1 MKTLSVCSQRKH
13 SASHW
18 RTLSISTLNKAA
30 QAAPDQMHFA
40 LTDEQRMI
48 QQLAREF
55 ASQEIAPLS
64 AQHDRELSF
73 PLQVHAKALELGLLN
88 IALPAEFGGAGLGA
102 LEVALVTEQLCR
114 ACLGIGTALCVN
126 ALAAE
131 PILLAGT
138 PEHKQAWLPRF
149 AAGQFASFA
158 LTEPGAG
165 SDAAGIRSTATRDG
179 SDYILN
185 GSKMWISNASLASF
199 FVVFAKTDPAAG
211 HKGISAFI
219 VERDSPGLTVGEP
232 LGKLGQRAAPT
243 CEVFF
248 DGVRVPAQQRL
259 GAEGEGFAIAMRT
272 FDQSRPMVAAF
283 GLGLVQRCID
293 EALPYAT
300 ERKSMGQRL
309 IDHQAVAHHLAE
321 MQIRLEASRLLT
333 YQSAWL
339 ADQGQRNTLQASV
352 AKAYSSDA
360 AMWAATQAIQVLGG
374 MGYSTEY
381 PVEKLFRDAKVLQIY
396 EGTSEIQ
403 RSIIAREMERALASG
418 A

>member
-1 MKTLSVCSQRKH
+1 MQFQLTEE
-13 SASHW
+13 
-18 RTLSISTLNKAA
+18 
-30 QAAPDQMHFA
+30 QA
-40 LTDEQRMI
+40 MI
-48 QQLAREF
+48 QQLAADF
-55 ASQEIAPLS
+55 ARQEIAPLA
-64 AQHDRELSF
+64 AQADRDQQF
-73 PLQVHAKALELGLLN
+73 HVPLQQQALALGLLN
-88 IALPAEFGGAGLGA
+88 IAMPEAYGGAGLGS
-102 LEVALVTEQLCR
+102 LEVVLVTEQLCR
-114 ACLGIGTALCVN
+114 ACLGLGTTLCVN

-131 PILLAGT
+131 PILLGGS
-138 PEHKQAWLPRF
+138 EEQKQQWLPRLTRD
-149 AAGQFASFA
+149 GEFASFA

-165 SDAAGIRSTATRDG
+165 SDAAGIRTTAVRDG
-179 SDYILN
+179 DSYVLN

-248 DGVRVPAQQRL
+248 NDVRVPLAQRI
-259 GAEGEGFAIAMRT
+259 GAEGEGFALAMRT

-300 ERKSMGQRL
+300 GRQSMGQRL
-309 IDHQAVAHHLAE
+309 IDHQAVAHKLAE

-333 YQSAWL
+333 YQAAWL

-352 AKAYSSDA
+352 AKAYTSDA
-360 AMWAATQAIQVLGG
+360 AMWAATEAIQILGG

-381 PVEKLFRDAKVLQIY
+381 AVEKLFRDAKVLQIY

-403 RSIIAREMERALASG
+403 RSIIAREMERHLAQG
-418 A
+418 R